1 MFLLDT
7 VSLSELNRVEPDAG
21 LAAWVAGQHAADLF
35 ISVLTIGEI
44 EHGIQLLPL
53 SRRRVQLPEVDALIA
68 ATANLRGFTVVTRNV
83 RDFERSGVAILNPWA
98 PNPAGA

>member
-35 ISVLTIGEI
+35 ISVLTIGDV
-44 EHGIQLLPL
+44 HG
-53 SRRRVQLPEVDALIA
+53 
-68 ATANLRGFTVVTRNV
+68 
-83 RDFERSGVAILNPWA
+83 RSG
-98 PNPAGA
+98 GDG